1 MSAIKQ
7 QAYIW
12 LGRTFISWM
21 MTQMAVFKLVP
32 KLILLASCSLF
43 IGCGGGGGSNERPE
57 NGGSSVN
64 VNGVPSLNSLSAFS
78 TNSPPNLVSCSKAF
92 LNNESCSLSEIKPLG
107 VSTSSVS
114 LSDIESR
121 LVVSHDWMAQSFL
134 EAVGDISSQDL
145 NNLFKSVNAIV
156 ISYDIR
162 PSFYHSY
169 TASMYID
176 PRYLWRNKDEWD
188 SIFKQDDFRSDYGDG
203 LRFDAFRRYV
213 DSNGDYVT
221 WSNTFRTSTYESRST
236 SQIAPGLLRLLA
248 HELAHANDYLPHDSL
263 SSLGDSG
270 TIREAMNGITPVRQQ
285 LESSIPLADDT
296 LRDVADVMF
305 GGANASEFIRSIE
318 PSQAGALFDLDGAE
332 DLYSYYT
339 PQEDVAMLL
348 ESLMMLKRYSALSDV
363 AFVSVPDDRDNASC
377 NDYVIGWGQRA
388 RLADPNVEQRAAF
401 VAERILGRDVTND
414 LSTLPADATQLPT
427 NTGWCAAMDSLRSFE
442 RVSSYSSQK
451 AMTNIARD
459 IEDDRLVNW

>member
-1 MSAIKQ
+1 
-7 QAYIW
+7 
-12 LGRTFISWM
+12 
-21 MTQMAVFKLVP
+21 MAVFKSVP
-32 KLILLASCSLF
+32 KLVFLASCSLF
-43 IGCGGGGGSNERPE
+43 LGCGGGGGSNERPQ
-57 NGGSSVN
+57 NTPDDGGSSVN

-92 LNNESCSLSEIKPLG
+92 LNDESCSLSEIKPLG

-134 EAVGDISSQDL
+134 EAMEDISSPDL

-162 PSFYHSY
+162 PSFYHSF

-213 DSNGDYVT
+213 DWNGDYVT
-221 WSNTFRTSTYESRST
+221 WSNTFRTNTYESRS
-236 SQIAPGLLRLLA
+236 SYQIAPGLLRLLA

-270 TIREAMNGITPVRQQ
+270 TIREAMNDITPVHQE
-285 LESSIPLADDT
+285 LESSIPLTDDT
-296 LRDVADVMF
+296 LREIADVMF

-318 PSQAGALFDLDGAE
+318 PSYAGVFFNYDGAE

-348 ESLMMLKRYSALSDV
+348 ESLMMLKRYYAVSDV
-363 AFVSVPDDRDNASC
+363 AFVSVPEDRDNASC
-377 NDYVIGWGQRA
+377 DDYVIGWGQRA
-388 RLADPNVEQRAAF
+388 RLADRYVEQRAAF
-401 VAERILGRDVTND
+401 VAERILGTDVSNN
-414 LSTLPADATQLPT
+414 LFPLYADATPLPT
-427 NTGWCAAMDSLRSFE
+427 DVGWCAAMDSLRSYE
-442 RVSSYSSQK
+442 RASSYSLKKEASN
-451 AMTNIARD
+451 TNRD
-459 IEDDRLVNW
+459 IEEDRLVNW